1 MRQNRPTSL
10 IARILAIAL
19 LAPSLLQVPLPQA
32 DFHVVRHRHAVGQ
45 VCPQHDHLLR
55 WHPQAGEGDAVAV
68 LHWHWLPPRSLD
80 TSAADQAGRSL
91 PAFHAD
97 DGDLNRAGQ
106 APTPVVVA
114 EYRERDHRLDLNDQ
128 IGAAP
133 QPATWVDLVVRS
145 CPSSQWSRCAPSD
158 GLESVGTL
166 ARLARW
172 NC

>member
-1 MRQNRPTSL
+1 MRRNRPTSL
-10 IARILAIAL
+10 VARILAIAL
-19 LAPSLLQVPLPQA
+19 LAPTLLQGPLPQA

-80 TSAADQAGRSL
+80 TSAGDQAGRTL

-106 APTPVVVA
+106 APTPLVVA
-114 EYRERDHRLDLNDQ
+114 EYREREVRIDLNDQ
-128 IGAAP
+128 MGSAP
-133 QPATWVDLVVRS
+133 YMALWLNLAGRS
-145 CPSSQWSRCAPSD
+145 GSTSRWSHCAPSD
-158 GLESVGTL
+158 GPRSTGTL

>member
-1 MRQNRPTSL
+1 MRRNRPTSL

-80 TSAADQAGRSL
+80 TSAADQAGRTL

-106 APTPVVVA
+106 APTPLIVA
-114 EYRERDHRLDLNDQ
+114 EYRVRDLRLDLNDE
-128 IGAAP
+128 IV
-133 QPATWVDLVVRS
+133 ATPYMAVWVDLDARS
-145 CPSSQWSRCAPSD
+145 DPPLRWSLCAPND
-158 GLESVGTL
+158 GLSSVGTL

>member
-1 MRQNRPTSL
+1 MRRNRPTSL
-10 IARILAIAL
+10 IARILATAL

-32 DFHVVRHRHAVGQ
+32 DFHIVRHRHGVGQ

-80 TSAADQAGRSL
+80 PSATDHAGRHL

-106 APTPVVVA
+106 APAPVIVGENRTRDSHLDVMEAVGLAAGLAVDSIDFQLPTPQS
-114 EYRERDHRLDLNDQ
+114 RW
-128 IGAAP
+128 
-133 QPATWVDLVVRS
+133 PAHPSDDG
-145 CPSSQWSRCAPSD
+145 PSSI
-158 GLESVGTL
+158 ETL
-166 ARLARW
+166 ARLGRW